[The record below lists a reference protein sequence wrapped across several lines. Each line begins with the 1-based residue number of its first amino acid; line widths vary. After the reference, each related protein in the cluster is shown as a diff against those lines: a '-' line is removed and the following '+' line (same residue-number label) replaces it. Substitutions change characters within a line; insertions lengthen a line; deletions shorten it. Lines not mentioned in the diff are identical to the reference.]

1 MINDIVIKVSGKTI
15 GVLSDMKVS
24 KKVHHLVLE
33 TFVGLR
39 PTEGH
44 ESAHLDGDILN
55 NRLDNLKWVT
65 HIENENHKKKH
76 GTLLRGEK
84 ATCVKLNE
92 EQVRE
97 IKQLLREGKLSHNMI
112 AKRYDV
118 SRRAITN
125 INTGL
130 SWRHVK

>member
-1 MINDIVIKVSGKTI
+1 MINNIVIKVSGKTI
-15 GVLSDMKVS
+15 GVLSDMKIS
-24 KKVHHLVLE
+24 NKTYDKVYE
-33 TFVGLR
+33 
-39 PTEGH
+39 
-44 ESAHLDGDILN
+44 
-55 NRLDNLKWVT
+55 LK
-65 HIENENHKKKH
+65 
-76 GTLLRGEK
+76 
-84 ATCVKLNE
+84 ADCVKLNE

-112 AKRYDV
+112 AKRYDI